1 MSAARW
7 LPVGGVV
14 LALIAALWAGLLRLG
29 LPLPSPGGQLPL
41 MHAALFGSGFFGTVI
56 ALERAIAYGREAGFA
71 VPLASATATLIAL
84 AGAWELALFIW
95 AGAGLGLVVLAFLQ
109 AREIREPYADI
120 LTLAATFLPLAA
132 VRVIGGHAAA
142 AAFAWVAFL
151 VLTIAAERLELSR
164 VMPRPRWAIVLP
176 PVFAFALALPVWLA
190 VSHPVLAQRGMAL
203 ALLAWVLWL
212 LRFDVIRV
220 TLRRPGQPRF
230 TAVCLLSGY
239 LWLALGALLLAAS
252 PSALGPGDAAYDAAL
267 HAVFVG
273 FVMSMLFGH
282 APIILPAITGWRP
295 RVRPVLYLAVALL
308 HLSLALRIG
317 GDALGELH
325 LRQIGGALH
334 GLALLLY
341 GVLLALGGGKRIA
354 LSMPQRP

>member
-29 LPLPSPGGQLPL
+29 LLLPSPAGQLPL
-41 MHAALFGSGFFGTVI
+41 MHGALFGCGFFGTVI
-56 ALERAIAYGREAGFA
+56 SLERAIAYGREAGFA
-71 VPLASATATLIAL
+71 VPLASATGTVIAL

-95 AGAGLGLVVLAFLQ
+95 AGAGIGLVVIAFLQ

-120 LTLAATFLPLAA
+120 LTLAASFLPLAA
-132 VRVIGGHAAA
+132 VRVIGGHAAPA
-142 AAFAWVAFL
+142 ALAWIAFL

-164 VMPRPRWAIVLP
+164 VMPRPRWAIALP
-176 PVFAFALALPVWLA
+176 PVLALALAVAAWLA
-190 VSHPVLAQRGMAL
+190 VSHPLVAQRGMAL
-203 ALLAWVLWL
+203 ALIGWVLWL

-230 TAVCLLSGY
+230 TAVCLLGGY
-239 LWLALGALLLAAS
+239 LWLAAGALVLAWS
-252 PSALGPGDAAYDAAL
+252 PTPLGPGDAAYDAAL

-295 RVRPVLYLAVALL
+295 RVRPQLYLALALL
-308 HLSLALRIG
+308 HASLLVRLG
-317 GDALGELH
+317 GDALGEAA
-325 LRQIGGALH
+325 LRQIGGGLH
-334 GLALLLY
+334 ALALVAY
-341 GVLLALGGGKRIA
+341 GVLLAQGGGKRIA
-354 LSMPQRP
+354 LSRPPRP